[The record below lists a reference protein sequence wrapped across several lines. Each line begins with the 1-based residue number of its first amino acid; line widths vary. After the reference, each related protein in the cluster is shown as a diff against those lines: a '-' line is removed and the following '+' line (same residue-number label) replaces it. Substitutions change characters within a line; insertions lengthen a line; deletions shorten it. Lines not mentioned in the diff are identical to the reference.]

1 MYHPAWPRALPDT
14 SSLNK
19 AVADLDGVGP
29 TRATHLKSL
38 GIATLGD
45 LLEYFPR
52 TYQSESAEL
61 SIAELSDRNQI
72 QTVRGQV
79 VAVDYVSSRPRPRFE
94 ATIED
99 EHHHKL
105 GLVWFNGSYLR
116 TRIHPGKMIR
126 VQGRVRMYHNLP
138 QMANPKW
145 EEVDES
151 VERIATT
158 SFRPIYPATARL
170 PSETI
175 ARSSPIISIAPLRT
189 SKNGLLRNCIRS
201 NQLISRQEA
210 YRWIHQPGRYAAGH
224 AGAAANCL

>member
-1 MYHPAWPRALPDT
+1 
-14 SSLNK
+14 
-19 AVADLDGVGP
+19 
-29 TRATHLKSL
+29 
-38 GIATLGD
+38 
-45 LLEYFPR
+45 
-52 TYQSESAEL
+52 
-61 SIAELSDRNQI
+61 
-72 QTVRGQV
+72 
-79 VAVDYVSSRPRPRFE
+79 E

-99 EHHHKL
+99 EHYHKL

-151 VERIATT
+151 VERIETT

-175 ARSSPIISIAPLRT
+175 ARIMADQLDRAVADIEEWFSPEL
-189 SKNGLLRNCIRS
+189 IRS

-210 YRWIHQPGRYAAGH
+210 YRWIHQPADMRQAMRA
-224 AGAAANCL
+224 